1 MSIDLEGLSA
11 KQLEAVIARAK
22 KRQDAL
28 KQRRPLATVRKKI
41 TALAKADGYTI
52 AELFGD
58 DIARANAGSAPAA
71 KRAARKSTKGRTL
84 GKVAPKY
91 RNPDNP
97 KETWSGRGMQPR
109 WLAEQV
115 RRGKSAAYFLISAKP
130 TPKPSKPGRRLVK
143 ATDA

>member
-1 MSIDLEGLSA
+1 MAIDLEGLSA
-11 KQLEAVIARAK
+11 KQLEAVIAKAK

-28 KQRRPLATVRKKI
+28 SKRKPIAAVRKKLV
-41 TALAKADGYTI
+41 ALAKADGYTI
-52 AELFGD
+52 AELFGEG
-58 DIARANAGSAPAA
+58 ARASDAAAPAA
-71 KRAARKSTKGRTL
+71 KRAGRKSTRGRTL

-115 RRGKSAAYFLISAKP
+115 KRGKSAADFLISAKP
-130 TPKPSKPGRRLVK
+130 TPKPHVAGRRVVK
-143 ATDA
+143 AADA